1 MTQSSPINVSHFD
14 YYFWTYSLR
23 HRRKKEKMRE
33 ELIEENEVLI
43 WEKEQQLS
51 NFQLLLLLYISCQ
64 ENNLS

>member
-14 YYFWTYSLR
+14 YFWTYSLR

-33 ELIEENEVLI
+33 ELIEENEVLM